1 MHRLVLPLGWLTLET
16 LVPGICPAEEASSP
30 ASAAQ
35 QPLSASAELEFQAI
49 DDGHCQNLSEGGKL
63 QVMKNK
69 HPSKPVK
76 YRLVRYF
83 AGTPQPGLIPGVA
96 EPSGEEVKLGCTRVD
111 GREQRWEIQ
120 RAVFADQ

>member
-1 MHRLVLPLGWLTLET
+1 MIWLTLGT
-16 LVPGICPAEEASSP
+16 LAPIIRLSDATSNPAP
-30 ASAAQ
+30 KAQ
-35 QPLSASAELEFQAI
+35 QPLSASTELEFQAI

-120 RAVFADQ
+120 RAVFVN